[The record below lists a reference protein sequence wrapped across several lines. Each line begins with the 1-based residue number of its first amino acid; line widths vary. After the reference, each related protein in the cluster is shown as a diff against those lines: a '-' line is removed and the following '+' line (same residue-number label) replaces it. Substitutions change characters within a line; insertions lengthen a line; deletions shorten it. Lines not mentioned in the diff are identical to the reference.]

1 MSGYLGGTRS
11 IYPSLTRINGCWA
24 LACIACLLAL
34 PGQLATADAPLTQLR
49 HETRELLKHEAVL
62 ENGMAK
68 DAAIAALCDLYVVLR
83 SDERYETS
91 AMLQGDAAK
100 VRRRLL
106 SAARYREA
114 RLKRNGIDRPT
125 NLSSEVDAAIATAL
139 ADAQTDV
146 SDLVEPSG
154 QGGGA
159 MPDSGWQLVELLQ
172 RIVAPDFWDRQGGP
186 GSIRYFAMRRVL
198 VVRATT
204 DVHEQIKDLLT
215 ALR

>member
-1 MSGYLGGTRS
+1 MCGYLRGIRS
-11 IYPSLTRINGCWA
+11 IDPSLARFKGCWA
-24 LACIACLLAL
+24 VLCIACLLAL
-34 PGQLATADAPLTQLR
+34 PGQQASADAPLTKLR
-49 HETRELLKHEAVL
+49 HETRELLKQEAVL
-62 ENGMAK
+62 DDGAAK

-83 SDERYETS
+83 NDDRYETS
-91 AMLQGDAAK
+91 EMLQSDAGK

-106 SAARYREA
+106 GAAHHRKA
-114 RLKRNGIDRPT
+114 QLKRDGIDRPS

-139 ADAQTDV
+139 ADNQTDLR
-146 SDLVEPSG
+146 DLVEAGG

-159 MPDSGWQLVELLQ
+159 LPDTGWQLVELMQ

-186 GSIRYFAMRRVL
+186 GTIRYFAMRRVL

-204 DVHEQIKDLLT
+204 DVHEQIKDLLM

>member
-1 MSGYLGGTRS
+1 MSSYLGDAGS
-11 IYPSLTRINGCWA
+11 FDLSLTRINRGWA
-24 LACIACLLAL
+24 FACIACLYLLSCQPTVA
-34 PGQLATADAPLTQLR
+34 ATPLTILR

-62 ENGMAK
+62 EDGLAK

-83 SDERYETS
+83 NDERYHS
-91 AMLQGDAAK
+91 SNMLQGDVAK

-106 SAARYREA
+106 SAAHRREA
-114 RLKRNGIDRPT
+114 RLKRDGIERPES
-125 NLSSEVDAAIATAL
+125 LSATVDAAIAAAL
-139 ADAQTDV
+139 ADPQTQV

-159 MPDSGWQLVELLQ
+159 LPDTGWQLVELLQ
-172 RIVAPDFWDRQGGP
+172 RVVAPDFWDRQGGP
-186 GSIRYFAMRRVL
+186 GTIRYFAMRRVL

-204 DVHEQIKDLLT
+204 DVHEQIKDMLM